1 MQKDETVNRRV
12 LSLFTSLLPHG
23 SLQERTINVSYFID
37 RHGTHFIDWIYS
49 AIDLDD
55 KGHRVIYL

>member
-1 MQKDETVNRRV
+1 
-12 LSLFTSLLPHG
+12 LPHG